1 MLNVQ
6 PSNHGYCQTQS
17 RFIQV
22 VDMGSWDRT
31 HQVLRTQKAAQV
43 GAPVTTTL
51 GMEKHFFQLQT
62 LPNISTQQKGD
73 LASLHHIL
81 PGLICSATKVETAL
95 PPLMANRVYCRQI
108 AA

>member
-1 MLNVQ
+1 MLDVQ

-22 VDMGSWDRT
+22 LDMGFLGLD
-31 HQVLRTQKAAQV
+31 HQVLRTQKAGQV

-81 PGLICSATKVETAL
+81 PGLICSATKVETVL
-95 PPLMANRVYCRQI
+95 TPRMAN
-108 AA
+108 